1 MQTLPSTVP
10 VSCVLGG
17 GDGEQKSRDPCDCG
31 FADVC
36 VFRPEPCLRLFG
48 CSGAGGHIWLSALA
62 GDASL
67 EQSRNC
73 RQCYGKK
80 GGNNRTVL
88 CPVPCSA
95 CQGTTLYEQKASLC
109 ACKSIEA
116 CSQIQYCSET
126 STCLECVLSVA
137 NVGLQ

>member
-36 VFRPEPCLRLFG
+36 VSRPEPCLRLVG

-73 RQCYGKK
+73 RQCYGEK
-80 GGNNRTVL
+80 RVETTELFCAL
-88 CPVPCSA
+88 CPVVLARGLLCMNRKPLSA
-95 CQGTTLYEQKASLC
+95 HADPSKLVL
-109 ACKSIEA
+109 KSSIA
-116 CSQIQYCSET
+116 
-126 STCLECVLSVA
+126 LRPVPALSVS
-137 NVGLQ
+137 